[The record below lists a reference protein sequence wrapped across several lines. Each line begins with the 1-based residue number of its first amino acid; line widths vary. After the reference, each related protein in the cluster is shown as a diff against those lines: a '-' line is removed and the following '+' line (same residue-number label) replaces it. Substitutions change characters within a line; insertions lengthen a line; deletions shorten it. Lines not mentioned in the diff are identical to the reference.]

1 MKRKPIIYMWSYILI
16 NGEHDMKLEV
26 KDFIGAKKAI
36 IFVINNNNKIYQIH
50 KVEFKWNKNP
60 SKVIDINDNDIVA
73 EYTLKYD
80 KGTNKFLHLL
90 YIIYHP
96 KTMNEDEAFNRAK
109 VVIGKYL
116 ESQIAMGVNLHKL
129 VGG

>member
-1 MKRKPIIYMWSYILI
+1 MWSYILI

-26 KDFIGAKKAI
+26 KDFIGVKKAI

-60 SKVIDINDNDIVA
+60 SKVIDINENDIVA

-80 KGTNKFLHLL
+80 KGTNRFLHLL
-90 YIIYHP
+90 CVVYHP
-96 KTMNEDEAFNRAK
+96 RTISEDEAFNRAK
-109 VVIGKYL
+109 VVIGRYL
-116 ESQIAMGVNLHKL
+116 ESQVSMGINLQRL
-129 VGG
+129 LGG

>member
-1 MKRKPIIYMWSYILI
+1 MWSYILI

-26 KDFIGAKKAI
+26 KDFIGVKKAI
-36 IFVINNNNKIYQIH
+36 IFVINDNNKIYQIH

-96 KTMNEDEAFNRAK
+96 KTMNEDETFNRAK
-109 VVIGKYL
+109 IVIGKYL